1 LLLAGSLNSILNMQY
16 RRNRDGRF
24 RKKAMRLASNQGD
37 SGMGMPPGGDAQTLL
52 ALMHAR
58 AEAARLGER
67 EQLFSTL
74 LGGVN
79 AVLWAFD
86 WQAQRMI
93 YVSPAYERIFG
104 RSPAL
109 LLADYGE
116 WRNAIY
122 PDDVEF
128 AQKSMLAV
136 LDEGAV
142 ETREYRIIR
151 GDGQLRWLS
160 DKCFLGRRADR
171 GQGPIIVG
179 IAEDITEKKQL
190 EGELQRLATTDV
202 LTQSSNRR
210 HFFECARGEFE
221 RARQFASSL
230 AFLLLDIDDF
240 KRINDTHGHQMGDQV
255 LQKVAR
261 CGAAVLRQSDLFGRI
276 GGEEFAAVLPGCQPD
291 LAEQIAERLQREIER
306 VVFTAENGE
315 RFRVTASLGLTYLK
329 ASDPELSSVFARADA
344 AMYTAKRLG
353 KNQVI
358 VG

>member
-1 LLLAGSLNSILNMQY
+1 MQ
-16 RRNRDGRF
+16 
-24 RKKAMRLASNQGD
+24 LASNQGD
-37 SGMGMPPGGDAQTLL
+37 SRMSMLPGSDAQTLL

-58 AEAARLGER
+58 AEAERLGER

-122 PDDVEF
+122 PDDVEY

-160 DKCFLGRRADR
+160 DKCFLGRRAEH
-171 GQGPIIVG
+171 GHGPIIVG

-261 CGAAVLRQSDLFGRI
+261 CGASVLRQSDLFGRI
-276 GGEEFAAVLPGCQPD
+276 GGEEFAALLPGCQPD

-306 VVFTAENGE
+306 LVFTAENGE

-329 ASDPELSSVFARADA
+329 ASDPELSAVFARADA

>member
-1 LLLAGSLNSILNMQY
+1 MQ
-16 RRNRDGRF
+16 
-24 RKKAMRLASNQGD
+24 LASNRSD
-37 SGMGMPPGGDAQTLL
+37 TGMGMLPGGDAQTLL

-74 LGGVN
+74 LGSVN

-93 YVSPAYERIFG
+93 YVSPAYECIFG

-122 PDDVEF
+122 PDDLDY
-128 AQKSMLAV
+128 AQKSLLAV

-160 DKCFLGRRADR
+160 DKCFLGRRAEH

-210 HFFECARGEFE
+210 HFFDCARREFDH
-221 RARQFASSL
+221 ARQFATPL

-261 CGAAVLRQSDLFGRI
+261 CGASVLRQSDLFGRI
-276 GGEEFAAVLPGCQPD
+276 GGEEFAALLPGCQPD

-306 VVFTAENGE
+306 LVFTADNGE

-329 ASDPELSSVFARADA
+329 ASDAELSAVFARADA
-344 AMYTAKRLG
+344 AMYQAKRLG

-358 VG
+358 VA

>member
-1 LLLAGSLNSILNMQY
+1 ML
-16 RRNRDGRF
+16 
-24 RKKAMRLASNQGD
+24 
-37 SGMGMPPGGDAQTLL
+37 PGADAQTLM

-58 AEAARLGER
+58 GEVARLSAR
-67 EQLFSTL
+67 DQLFSTL

-86 WQAQRMI
+86 WQAQRMV
-93 YVSPAYERIFG
+93 YVSPAYEQIFG
-104 RSPAL
+104 RSAAL

-116 WRNAIY
+116 WRNSIY
-122 PDDVEF
+122 PDDLDY
-128 AQKSMLAV
+128 AQKSLLEV

-160 DKCFLGRRADR
+160 DKCFLGRRAEN

-210 HFFECARGEFE
+210 HFFDCAQREFE
-221 RARQFASSL
+221 HAQRFASPL

-240 KRINDTHGHQMGDQV
+240 KRINDTHGHPIGDQV
-255 LQKVAR
+255 LQRVAR
-261 CGAAVLRQSDLFGRI
+261 CGSSVLRRGDVFGRI

-291 LAEQIAERLQREIER
+291 LAEQIAQRLQREIQR
-306 VVFTAENGE
+306 LSFNLPNGA
-315 RFRVTASLGLTYLK
+315 RFSVTASFGLTYLR
-329 ASDPELSSVFARADA
+329 ANDSELAAVFARADT
-344 AMYTAKRLG
+344 AMYKAKRLG
-353 KNQVI
+353 KNQVV

>member
-1 LLLAGSLNSILNMQY
+1 ML
-16 RRNRDGRF
+16 
-24 RKKAMRLASNQGD
+24 
-37 SGMGMPPGGDAQTLL
+37 PGVDAQTLM

-58 AEAARLGER
+58 GEVARLSAR
-67 EQLFSTL
+67 DQLFSTL

-86 WQAQRMI
+86 WQAQRMV
-93 YVSPAYERIFG
+93 YVSPAYEQIFG
-104 RSPAL
+104 RSAAL

-116 WRNAIY
+116 WRNSIY
-122 PDDVEF
+122 PDDLDY
-128 AQKSMLAV
+128 AQKSLLEV

-160 DKCFLGRRADR
+160 DKCFLGRRAEN

-210 HFFECARGEFE
+210 HFFDCAQREFE
-221 RARQFASSL
+221 HAQQFASPL

-240 KRINDTHGHQMGDQV
+240 KRINDTHGHPIGDQV
-255 LQKVAR
+255 LQRVAQ
-261 CGAAVLRQSDLFGRI
+261 CGASVLRRGDVFGRI

-291 LAEQIAERLQREIER
+291 LAEQIAQRLQREIQR
-306 VVFTAENGE
+306 LSFALPNGT
-315 RFRVTASLGLTYLK
+315 RFSVTASFGLTYLR
-329 ASDPELSSVFARADA
+329 ADDTELASVFARADA
-344 AMYTAKRLG
+344 AMYKAKRLG

-358 VG
+358 VA

>member
-1 LLLAGSLNSILNMQY
+1 MQY

-190 EGELQRLATTDV
+190 EGELQRLAITDV